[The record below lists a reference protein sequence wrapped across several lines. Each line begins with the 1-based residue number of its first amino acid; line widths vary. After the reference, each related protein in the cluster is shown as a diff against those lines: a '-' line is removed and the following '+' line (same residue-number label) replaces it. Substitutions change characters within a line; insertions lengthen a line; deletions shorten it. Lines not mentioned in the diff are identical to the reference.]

1 MKKKKKT
8 MTCQKKYYL
17 RQNRIFLIMGLG
29 WGSYG
34 LTRPE
39 NMDMNMNM
47 NGIGSGIVMSTRPRP
62 RPLQIYFTVRNRISI
77 SISSSSSINIQNHN
91 QQPLTPNKLFRTKL
105 TRKNEEETKSEIKNH
120 TYIYNTVNLIPN
132 IYIFLYI

>member
-1 MKKKKKT
+1 

-17 RQNRIFLIMGLG
+17 RQNRIFLIWGLG

-39 NMDMNMNM
+39 NMNMDMNMNM
-47 NGIGSGIVMSTRPRP
+47 NGIGSSIVMSTRPRSRPRP

-77 SISSSSSINIQNHN
+77 SISSSSIINIQNHN
-91 QQPLTPNKLFRTKL
+91 QQLPTPNKLFATKL

-120 TYIYNTVNLIPN
+120 TYI
-132 IYIFLYI
+132 